1 MAKNLIKQTKTP
13 NGKLNCYAVDT
24 MDDLLEL
31 SEEEAEII
39 GCRAYCIFN
48 GKFYVMNSNK
58 DWVEAVPVFNDVLKD
73 IVRRRGMYSWKFDP
87 TIHDGIQE
95 IEVEFIPT
103 LEEFEKIITRTGDYT
118 FRYNK
123 IDYDGFDDF
132 TVHFIPTLQE
142 VEEEITRN
150 GDYEYEFNPED
161 YDGISKVTVHVTSTL
176 KDINEEIT
184 RAGDYNYTYDP
195 EEFDGIGE
203 VNISVKPTLQT
214 IEKDIEEGGKIIIDY
229 DPEEFDGIEK
239 VILNVLATG
248 NGDKVAV
255 DEEDKHPGYL
265 VDKLVSAEG
274 SGIEL
279 KVIEEPGVTEEDGV
293 NKKLEIKFSMNDFE
307 IEFLETMPFASMQE
321 SINPL
326 YSSQSATL
334 IASSVIPN
342 YSFSFRPNESKFICY
357 SDTGDMTNCRL
368 VALKLNS
375 NNSATVIAYS
385 KQFRASTIRDGAKI
399 EAACE
404 WSNGE
409 KIKAGE
415 RYYLGIVGR
424 LVDTSWLKIFG
435 YQSWASQST
444 TMNPPFNIYS
454 NYNILASPDN
464 QNIPANQIFEN
475 SANTIYIGVTH

>member
-31 SEEEAEII
+31 TESETEII

-58 DWVEAVPVFNDVLKD
+58 DWVEAVPV
-73 IVRRRGMYSWKFDP
+73 
-87 TIHDGIQE
+87 
-95 IEVEFIPT
+95 
-103 LEEFEKIITRTGDYT
+103 
-118 FRYNK
+118 
-123 IDYDGFDDF
+123 
-132 TVHFIPTLQE
+132 
-142 VEEEITRN
+142 
-150 GDYEYEFNPED
+150 
-161 YDGISKVTVHVTSTL
+161 
-176 KDINEEIT
+176 
-184 RAGDYNYTYDP
+184 
-195 EEFDGIGE
+195 
-203 VNISVKPTLQT
+203 
-214 IEKDIEEGGKIIIDY
+214 
-229 DPEEFDGIEK
+229 
-239 VILNVLATG
+239 NVLATG
-248 NGDKVAV
+248 NGDKIAV

-279 KVIEEPGVTEEDGV
+279 KVIEEPSIADEESA

-307 IEFLETMPFASMQE
+307 IDFLETMPFASMQE
-321 SINPL
+321 SMNPL

-357 SDTGDMTNCRL
+357 SDTGNMTNCRL

-385 KQFRASTIRDGAKI
+385 EQFMVNTARNGSKI
-399 EAACE
+399 EITCE

-415 RYYLGIVGR
+415 RYYLGIIGQ
-424 LVDTSWLKIFG
+424 LVDTAWIKMFG

-454 NYNILASPDN
+454 NYNILANPGN

>member
-1 MAKNLIKQTKTP
+1 MAVNLIKQTKTP
-13 NGKLNCYAVDT
+13 KGKLNCYAVDT
-24 MDDLLEL
+24 IDDLLEL
-31 SEEEAEII
+31 TEDEAEII

-48 GKFYVMNSNK
+48 GKFYVMNSSK

-103 LEEFEKIITRTGDYT
+103 LEEFEETITRTGDYT

-142 VEEEITRN
+142 VEEEITRA

-161 YDGISKVTVHVTSTL
+161 YDGISKVTVHV
-176 KDINEEIT
+176 
-184 RAGDYNYTYDP
+184 
-195 EEFDGIGE
+195 
-203 VNISVKPTLQT
+203 KPTLQT
-214 IEKDIEEGGKIIIDY
+214 IEKEIDEGGEIIIEY

-239 VILNVLATG
+239 VILNVTASG

-255 DEEDKHPGYL
+255 DEEDKHPDYL
-265 VDKLVSAEG
+265 INKLVSAEG

-279 KVIEEPGVTEEDGV
+279 KVIEEPGITEEDGV

-307 IEFLETMPFASMQE
+307 IEFLETMPFASMQQ
-321 SINPL
+321 SMNPL

-334 IASSVIPN
+334 IASSAIPN
-342 YSFSFRPNESKFICY
+342 YSFTFREGESKFICY

-375 NNSATVIAYS
+375 DNSATVIAYS
-385 KQFRASTIRDGAKI
+385 EQFRASTIRDGAKI
-399 EAACE
+399 EATCE

-424 LVDTSWLKIFG
+424 LVDTSWLKMFG